1 MTKSRFLGAAAI
13 LAAVIAAPATA
24 QQAIQEP
31 GAYAHIYNY
40 RHGPSGY
47 WPGDIVVAPAPF
59 QDSDSYA
66 YLLRHPTDDDY
77 YASYYGDRPVTRMT
91 TCGLQSGATYLGPDG
106 RWYPC

>member
-24 QQAIQEP
+24 QRAIQEP

-40 RHGPSGY
+40 RHGHPGY
-47 WPGDIVVAPAPF
+47 WPSDVVVVPVPF
-59 QDSDSYA
+59 QDSDADA
-66 YLLRHPTDDDY
+66 YLLRRPTDDDY
-77 YASYYGDRPVTRMT
+77 YATYYGDRPVTRMT
-91 TCGLQSGATYLGPDG
+91 SCGLQSGAMYLGPDG